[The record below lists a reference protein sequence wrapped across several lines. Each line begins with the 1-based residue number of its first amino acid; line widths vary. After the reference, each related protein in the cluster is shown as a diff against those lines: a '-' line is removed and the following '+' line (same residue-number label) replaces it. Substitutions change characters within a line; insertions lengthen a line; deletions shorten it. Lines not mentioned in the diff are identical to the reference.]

1 MVNAPGFF
9 SLVWRIAEPMLSPST
24 RKKIR
29 LLHNKHVRSPSS
41 CALGGLRVFEC
52 AKKHPPVLLLNSEIE
67 YYSSADLVWCRTVC
81 TIASWA

>member
-29 LLHNKHVRSPSS
+29 LLHNKQ
-41 CALGGLRVFEC
+41 
-52 AKKHPPVLLLNSEIE
+52 VLPCWN
-67 YYSSADLVWCRTVC
+67 
-81 TIASWA
+81 